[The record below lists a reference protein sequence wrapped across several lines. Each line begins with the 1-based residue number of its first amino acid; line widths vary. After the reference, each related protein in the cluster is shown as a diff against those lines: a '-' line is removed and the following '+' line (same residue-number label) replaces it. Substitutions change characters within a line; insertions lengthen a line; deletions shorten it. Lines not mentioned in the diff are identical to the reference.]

1 MSASPFVLYGF
12 QHVIALIVICAL
24 VIFGPLYLGQKSQ
37 AIRDDFALGLGAVL
51 IYHEIQQIFNAFII
65 GLPWQEALPF
75 HMCDMSALSAAV
87 FLIWRKR
94 LFFLLAYFWGLG
106 GGIMALLQPDISFGF
121 PDPAFMPYFFGHGL
135 IVGGVLYACIAL
147 RERPFLGDV
156 WRVIKVSLA
165 MTGVVYV
172 LNYIFGY
179 DANFWY
185 LKRHPVSD
193 SIMNFFPDPPL
204 HILVLI
210 PLAIIV
216 FYVSY
221 LPYFVK
227 DRLFPKG

>member
-1 MSASPFVLYGF
+1 MNASPFVLYGF
-12 QHVIALIVICAL
+12 QHVVALIVIFGL
-24 VIFGPLYLGQKSQ
+24 VVFGPLYIGKRAEQT
-37 AIRDDFALGLGAVL
+37 RHDFALGLGAIL
-51 IYHEIQQIFNAFII
+51 IYHEIQQVFNAFII

-87 FLIWRKR
+87 YLIWRKR

-106 GGIMALLQPDISFGF
+106 GGIMALLQPDIPLGF

-147 RERPFLGDV
+147 RERPYLGDV
-156 WRVIKVSLA
+156 WRVVKVSLG

-172 LNYIFGY
+172 LNYIFGH

-185 LKRHPVSD
+185 LKRHPASD

-204 HILVLI
+204 HILVLV
-210 PLAIIV
+210 PLAIFV

-221 LPYFVK
+221 LPYFFK
-227 DRLFPKG
+227 DRLEGRN